1 MKGQKKIDHLSDW
14 EWITLVAAWR
24 YYEHG
29 HTIVS
34 VSFPSDIVSRFWG
47 DGNPYSDE
55 VRNRIAY
62 QFAKTDHGSRGEG
75 DWMVWLKKGR
85 KGGFDRDD
93 LDAKIWTTF
102 FQFCRGWVDGY
113 SELTVNNGKRTQT
126 VKAFY
131 TEFTKKWT
139 PVDGYIKHGQYSPCI
154 PDEYIV
160 KQKGET
166 K

>member
-34 VSFPSDIVSRFWG
+34 ASFPCDILRRFWG

-62 QFAKTDHGSRGEG
+62 QFAKTDHGSRGEK
-75 DWMVWLKKGR
+75 DWTMWFKPDTKGA
-85 KGGFDRDD
+85 FECDCS
-93 LDAKIWTTF
+93 AWTTF

-113 SELTVNNGKRTQT
+113 SELTVNNGMHTET

-139 PVDGYIKHGQYSPCI
+139 PVDGYIKHGQYSPYI

-160 KQKGET
+160 KHKGET
-166 K
+166 E